1 MMKKLLLLS
10 ALFIATATLH
20 ANPGNGGYLGH
31 RVIVGGEF
39 AYAPFY
45 TSLKDFVTKYNLQ
58 YGGNLG
64 VIVGRRSQL
73 NFTYNMWSLSGNELF
88 NGYMVAEDRV
98 KGTQYGLTLRTF
110 RKKRGGLAPIGKF
123 YDVGLGYS
131 QNKVIIS
138 SANPYEDG
146 TGNYSMMLPKDANVL
161 TAHVAFGSQ
170 MVFWDRVVG
179 NTGLRFGMPL
189 YVTNEGGTDFMFN
202 RFLMKDAFSVFFGLG
217 VLI

>member
-1 MMKKLLLLS
+1 MRKLLLLS
-10 ALFIATATLH
+10 VLFLATETLS

-45 TSLKDFVTKYNLQ
+45 SSLKDFATKYNLQ

-73 NFTYNMWSLSGNELF
+73 NFSYNMWSLNGNELF
-88 NGYMVAEDRV
+88 SDYFVAGDRI
-98 KGTQYGLTLRTF
+98 KGTQYGATLRTF

-123 YDVGLGYS
+123 YDIGLSYS
-131 QNKVIIS
+131 QNKVTLS
-138 SANPYEDG
+138 
-146 TGNYSMMLPKDANVL
+146 TGNPNYVDASSFTEPVPGDADVL
-161 TAHVAFGSQ
+161 SAHVAFGTQ
-170 MVFWDRVVG
+170 MVFWDRVVA
-179 NTGLRFGMPL
+179 NTGLRFGAPAL
-189 YVTNEGGTDFMFN
+189 VIKDDKSNFMFN
-202 RFLMKDAFSVFFGLG
+202 RFLLKEAFSVFFGVG